1 MTLLNTYDDQVI
13 LLKYNQLKVSRT
25 VKLRLVTFRDLIKG
39 EVLEFLTNLMEVSA
53 KTIAQ
58 FYKNSWTIE
67 LLFKQLKQN
76 LELKYF
82 LQDSEN
88 GIKS

>member
-1 MTLLNTYDDQVI
+1 
-13 LLKYNQLKVSRT
+13 
-25 VKLRLVTFRDLIKG
+25 
-39 EVLEFLTNLMEVSA
+39 MEVSA